1 MQLTISA
8 VRLDEAAQ
16 RSVVEIQP
24 YEIKLEQVTSCDTL
38 FCQKSFNTLFSIV
51 AMDLWSNIVANN
63 AETDNW
69 TAILCYTSY

>member
-8 VRLDEAAQ
+8 GRMDEAAQ

-24 YEIKLEQVTSCDTL
+24 HEIKLAQVTSCDTL

-51 AMDLWSNIVANN
+51 AMGLWSNIVVNN
-63 AETDNW
+63 TETDNW
-69 TAILCYTSY
+69 TAILCYASY